1 MTIEFAAA
9 TGRAHS
15 FQRRTTVRVELP
27 GDPGYDAARMPW
39 NVAVD
44 QRPAAVAFPVDADEV
59 SDVVRAATAHG
70 LRVAP
75 QGTGHNAGPLG
86 PLEDTVLLRTS
97 GMTGVHVDPER
108 RVVRVAAGVLWQ
120 DVVEAAAAHGL
131 AALHGSSPDVGV
143 VGYSLGG
150 GIGWYARQLGLA
162 TNSVTAVELVL
173 GDGTQV
179 RADEDHHPDLFWAVR
194 GGGGSFGI
202 VTAMELRLFEI
213 ETAYAGMMLWDQEH
227 AEKVL
232 RAWAAWTVD
241 APDCVTTSF
250 RMLNLPPL
258 PELPAFLRGRRL
270 VVVDGAVLAEDGR
283 AAEILAAL
291 RALEPETD
299 TFSRVPAAGLVRLHM
314 DPEGPTP
321 AVSACAILADLP
333 DAAIET
339 FLALTGQASGSTL
352 LSAELRQLGG
362 ALARPAE
369 GAGALAKIDGAFV
382 MFAVA
387 IAATPE
393 LAEQGRADG
402 TTLVDAMTSYASDRD
417 YLNFAES
424 RVDVRR
430 SFSEQD
436 WTRLKGIRSAVDP
449 GGVVRANHPVPRL
462 YENGLPTA

>member
-1 MTIEFAAA
+1 VDAE
-9 TGRAHS
+9 
-15 FQRRTTVRVELP
+15 RRIVRV
-27 GDPGYDAARMPW
+27 G
-39 NVAVD
+39 
-44 QRPAAVAFPVDADEV
+44 
-59 SDVVRAATAHG
+59 
-70 LRVAP
+70 
-75 QGTGHNAGPLG
+75 
-86 PLEDTVLLRTS
+86 
-97 GMTGVHVDPER
+97 
-108 RVVRVAAGVLWQ
+108 AGVLWQ

-150 GIGWYARQLGLA
+150 GNGWYARQLGLA

-173 GDGTQV
+173 ADGTQV
-179 RADEDHHPDLFWAVR
+179 RTDEEHHPDLFWAVR
-194 GGGGSFGI
+194 GGGGSFGV
-202 VTAMELRLFEI
+202 VTAMELRLFDI

-232 RAWAAWTVD
+232 RAWVAWTTD

-258 PELPAFLRGRRL
+258 PELPPFLRGRRL
-270 VVVDGAVLAEDGR
+270 VAVDGAVLADDDR
-283 AAEILAAL
+283 AIEILAAL

-299 TFSRVPAAGLVRLHM
+299 TFARVPAAGLVRLHL

-321 AVSACAILADLP
+321 AVSVCAILGDLP
-333 DAAIET
+333 DAAVET
-339 FLALTGQASGSTL
+339 FLALTGPASGSTL
-352 LSAELRQLGG
+352 LAAELRQLGG

-369 GAGALAKIDGAFV
+369 GAGALPMIDGAFV
-382 MFAVA
+382 MFGVA

-393 LAEQGRADG
+393 LAERGQADG
-402 TTLVDAMTSYASDRD
+402 TALADAMTCYASDGA

-430 SFSEQD
+430 SFSPQD

-449 GGVVRANHPVPRL
+449 GGLLRANHPVPRL
-462 YENGLPTA
+462 YENGLPTP